1 MELDLMSNHTDKIN
15 PNIPERET
23 MREKYSFVVFNL
35 ISHPMIKSPPFFWK
49 IIAWYVKKIKLI
61 Q

>member
-1 MELDLMSNHTDKIN
+1 MSNHTDKIN

-23 MREKYSFVVFNL
+23 LREKYSFVVFNL